1 MKILFFCLFL
11 FSERAFTNF
20 TLQTKNCHE
29 NICFPEGYD
38 KHHKPNFGNFA
49 VYVNI
54 KVRRDSRV
62 DQGLKNIDVH
72 QRMLAY
78 SPRIFVA
85 WHDPRIIWNSNK
97 TSVKLDDHMIPEMW
111 TPRITVKTL
120 KQGTKESRYMDY
132 GRTGK
137 CICVIL

>member
-1 MKILFFCLFL
+1 MSSVML
-11 FSERAFTNF
+11 RD
-20 TLQTKNCHE
+20 
-29 NICFPEGYD
+29 G
-38 KHHKPNFGNFA
+38 
-49 VYVNI
+49 VVNI

-97 TSVKLDDHMIPEMW
+97 TSVKLDDHMIHEMW